1 MSEQH
6 FFRRTRRGPDP
17 AGPGLAILCV
27 LGLTILSPGFFRSQ
41 TSADETKTGNAGTC
55 VSEKGSM
62 LRRAGP
68 DDEWKIVSQNDQL
81 PAGDLIVGLP
91 GAMLDSAN
99 GAVRVT
105 LLADLDQNSPYPI
118 KEAAV
123 RLQSAPETDLAL
135 VLDRGRIDLAN
146 RKKDG
151 PATVRV
157 RVRNASWD
165 IVLAEP
171 GGEVAL
177 ELFGR
182 WPPGVPFRK
191 EADAKH
197 EPVADLVILVLKGQ
211 VTLKH
216 GGREFAMQAPPGPA
230 MIEWDSISGQDESAQ
245 RLEKLPPWASET
257 GEETPEAK
265 SKKAAIE
272 RFRQSLTSKSI
283 DESLEEFLKS
293 EDRIDRALAIYVM
306 AALDK
311 LAAIGTAFRE
321 TKHPDVLDI
330 SIVALRHWIGR
341 GAGQDQIL
349 YNRLVE
355 GAKLK
360 PVHAETIMQL
370 LHGFGEVDLGRPET
384 YQTLIDYLDHDLLG
398 IRALAYWHLYRLVPA
413 GRDLGYNPLEAKDNR
428 ETAVKKWRALVPRG
442 KVPPRPEAE
451 AKKQ

>member
-1 MSEQH
+1 MSEQP
-6 FFRRTRRGPDP
+6 FFRRTRRGPKS
-17 AGPGLAILCV
+17 AAILCV
-27 LGLTILSPGFFRSQ
+27 LGLTFFSPDFSMTQ
-41 TSADETKTGNAGTC
+41 ASANETKTGNAGTC
-55 VSEKGSM
+55 VSEKGSV
-62 LRRAGP
+62 LRRPGP
-68 DDEWKIVSQNDQL
+68 DNEWKIVSQNEQL
-81 PAGDLIVGLP
+81 PGDELLVGLP

-105 LLADLDQNSPYPI
+105 LLADLDQNSPHPI

-123 RLQSAPETDLAL
+123 RMQRAPETDLAL

-157 RVRNASWD
+157 RVREASWD

-171 GGEVAL
+171 GAEVAF

-182 WPPGVPFRK
+182 WAPGVPFRK
-191 EADAKH
+191 DADTKH

-211 VTLKH
+211 VILKH
-216 GGREFAMQAPPGPA
+216 DGREFAMQAPPGPA

-245 RLEKLPPWASET
+245 RLEKLPAWASET

-272 RFRQSLTSKSI
+272 RLRRSLSTRSI
-283 DESLEEFLKS
+283 DETLEEFLNS
-293 EDRIDRALAIYVM
+293 ENRLDRSLAIYVM
-306 AALDK
+306 SALDN
-311 LAAIGTAFRE
+311 LAAIGKAFRE
-321 TKHPDVLDI
+321 TKHPDVLDT
-330 SIVALRHWIGR
+330 SFVALRHWMGR
-341 GAGQDQIL
+341 GPGQDQIL
-349 YNRLVE
+349 YTRLVDV
-355 GAKLK
+355 AKLK

-413 GRDLGYNPLEAKDNR
+413 GRDLGYNPLDSQDSHEA
-428 ETAVKKWRALVPRG
+428 AIKKWRALVPAG

-451 AKKQ
+451 TRKK